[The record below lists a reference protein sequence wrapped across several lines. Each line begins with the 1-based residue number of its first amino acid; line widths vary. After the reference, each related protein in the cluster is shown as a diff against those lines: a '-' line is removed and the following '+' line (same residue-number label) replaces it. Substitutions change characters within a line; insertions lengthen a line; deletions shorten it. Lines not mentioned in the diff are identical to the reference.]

1 MIDVSP
7 KLRQA
12 FEDRGAGMN
21 VLVLRLGAMG
31 DILRTVPA
39 VRLLRRRL
47 PEATFGWVL
56 DAGWE
61 ILLRDHPDIDITIP
75 LPRKEWDAAAT
86 SPLGWPSLL
95 GHVLRFRKRVARFDA
110 DLALDFH
117 GNLRSGWIGRWSG
130 AKMRLGYSGHQ
141 QKEGN
146 HWFTTHRVP
155 SGDRRTPRVERN
167 LDLIEALGIARAPLP
182 DGGLALPVS
191 GREEAARIVRE
202 LPQRF
207 AMLSPSVSAKQAGKK
222 PPAGLLAA
230 AVDRLHERGLP
241 TLVVW
246 GPGEQDDAREVLAAG
261 ESAAILAP
269 PTSLPVLAA
278 LIERAACFVSGD
290 TGPMHLACALNC
302 PVLAFYGPTDPVV
315 NRPWGTPFRT
325 VYPPERLY
333 TGIKK
338 LDRQRGFDGLTADLV
353 HVAVDELLAETQ
365 GGRPDR

>member
-1 MIDVSP
+1 MIDLSP
-7 KLRQA
+7 RLRQA
-12 FEDRGAGMN
+12 FKCGGAGMK
-21 VLVLRLGAMG
+21 VLVVRLGAMG
-31 DILRTVPA
+31 DILRTVPP

-47 PEATFGWVL
+47 PEATIGWVL

-75 LPRKEWDAAAT
+75 LPRKEWDALT
-86 SPLGWPSLL
+86 SPLGWPGLF
-95 GHVLRFRKRVARFDA
+95 GHVLRFRKRVADFDA

-130 AKMRLGYSGHQ
+130 AQVRLGYSGHQ

-155 SGDRRTPRVERN
+155 SGDRRTPRIERN
-167 LDLIEALGIARAPLP
+167 LDLVEALGIAREPLP
-182 DGGLALPVS
+182 DAGLALPVA
-191 GREEAARIVRE
+191 GREEAAGIVRD
-202 LPQRF
+202 LPRRF
-207 AMLSPSVSAKQAGKK
+207 ALLSSSVSAKQAAKK
-222 PPAGLLAA
+222 PPADLLAA
-230 AVDRLHERGLP
+230 AVDRLGQRGLT

-246 GPGEQDDAREVLAAG
+246 GPGEEEDAREALAAAA
-261 ESAAILAP
+261 SAAILAP

-278 LIERAACFVSGD
+278 LIERAAIFLSGD

-302 PVLAFYGPTDPVV
+302 PVLAFFGPTDPLV
-315 NRPWGTPFRT
+315 NRPWGAPFRT

-338 LDRQRGFDGLTADLV
+338 LDRERGFDGLTADV
-353 HVAVDELLAETQ
+353 VQRAVDELLDESQ
-365 GGRPDR
+365 DGGG